1 MADSTNKTQNLSPAY
16 QNYINNYAPSTPEG
30 KAIGLPVF
38 NENKPGARQSLFNR
52 DLEKNPANSQTPP
65 NASAAPT
72 GNTNYLFTG
81 LAEALNTYQNQL
93 VKDKKYQIADIYEF
107 EFNPTLLGQ
116 SKIKKP
122 GSTDRSKTAGKN
134 ATTANQALNSKT
146 DRVNN
151 NSQNW
156 SVQAGTQIVQLIDQ
170 IMRSSAY
177 ISEQATTQID
187 PVTQKPIPSPGTGT
201 GITTWY
207 KVSVQATSL
216 GFDAKRRD
224 DAYRIKYLITPYA
237 ITQMASP
244 YFPDSRYRGSH
255 KSYNYWFTGQN
266 TQIINFEQTYNN
278 LYKLVISG
286 LGPISQDQRQYTD
299 TREVYSKTAMP
310 TTSEKTGQQTGTYTN
325 AAADN
330 AADYLYSPSDL
341 ATARVK
347 IVGDPAWLQQGEVTN
362 GIDAAQFTFSAF
374 NSDGSINFDSQEV
387 LFDISWNQPQDYDF
401 DTGVMNVNNP
411 NGRSKQNNTY
421 QAIECRSFFSHGKFE
436 QELVGKQFVEF
447 KKSSTAT
454 KVRPTTTNTTTT
466 NTTTTNTYTLPPANK
481 VALAGL
487 VGSNTKGGAFVGYRS
502 PRSADIRR
510 SAVLTPIDPNSPL
523 NPDSYGNG

>member
-1 MADSTNKTQNLSPAY
+1 MPISRLNKLTQQNAAANGGRASGLAKDLPIGSTQADVNK
-16 QNYINNYAPSTPEG
+16 
-30 KAIGLPVF
+30 
-38 NENKPGARQSLFNR
+38 ARQAQILGR
-52 DLEKNPANSQTPP
+52 QTQLGIAPP
-65 NASAAPT
+65 KASAAPN

-107 EFNPTLLGQ
+107 EFNPTILGQ

-122 GSTDRSKTAGKN
+122 GSTDRSKTAGKQ
-134 ATTANQALNSKT
+134 ATTASQALNSKT

-151 NSQNW
+151 DSQNW

-177 ISEQATTQID
+177 ISEQATTQVD
-187 PVTQKPIPSPGTGT
+187 PITQKPIPSPGTGT

-216 GFDAKRRD
+216 GYDVKRRD

-237 ITQMASP
+237 ITQMASD

-255 KSYNYWFTGQN
+255 KRYNYWFTGQN
-266 TQIINFEQTYNN
+266 TQVLNFEQTYNN
-278 LYKLVISG
+278 LYRLTLNG
-286 LGPISQDQRQYTD
+286 LGPISQNQRQYVD
-299 TREVYSKTAMP
+299 SREVYGKTAMP

-325 AAADN
+325 GAADS
-330 AADYLYSPSDL
+330 AADYLYSPGDL
-341 ATARVK
+341 ATSRIR

-374 NSDGSINFDSQEV
+374 NLDGSINFDSQEV
-387 LFDISWNQPQDYDF
+387 LFDVTWNQPQDYDF
-401 DTGVMNVNNP
+401 DTGVMNVNNQ
-411 NGRSKQNNTY
+411 NGLSKQNNTY

-436 QELVGKQFVEF
+436 QELMGKQFVEF
-447 KKSSTAT
+447 KKSQT
-454 KVRPTTTNTTTT
+454 KAEVRPTPKPKPIAK
-466 NTTTTNTYTLPPANK
+466 PPIVTDK
-481 VALAGL
+481 TKEYALKGF
-487 VGSNTKGGAFVGYRS
+487 VGTDLKPVGNDQIGAFVGYRT
-502 PRSADIRR
+502 PGIRR
-510 SAVLTPIDPNSPL
+510 KTILDPNG
-523 NPDSYGNG
+523 YGNG